1 MLIPMTEQHTEKGFF
16 QNKNGGKNMK
26 ARKRVITALDYK
38 SMDEVKNLVTLLG
51 DEIEYYK
58 AGLEIFL
65 NTGGEVV
72 DYLHS
77 LNKKVFLDLK
87 FHDINNTTK
96 MACEFAARKGVFIFN
111 IHASCGMETM
121 SEISKMLKDMNSK
134 SLCIAV
140 TVLTSMTEEKMQE
153 TFMTNASLND
163 MVMNMA
169 GLTNKS
175 GLHGVV
181 CSALEAAQVKEKCG
195 SDFVTVCPG
204 VRPAWSVSD
213 DQKRIMTP
221 AEAVKNGADYLVI
234 GRPIT
239 KADDPRKAAVRVL
252 EEIEAVL

>member
-1 MLIPMTEQHTEKGFF
+1 MR
-16 QNKNGGKNMK
+16 
-26 ARKRVITALDYK
+26 ARDRVITALDYEN
-38 SMDEVKNLVTLLG
+38 MEDVKKLVTLLG

-58 AGLEIFL
+58 AGLQIFL
-65 NTGGEVV
+65 NTGGEIV

-77 LNKKVFLDLK
+77 LNKKIFLDLK

-96 MACEFAARKGVFIFN
+96 MACEFAAKKGVFLFN

-121 SEISKMLKDMNSK
+121 SEISTMLKAMDSS

-140 TVLTSMTEEKMQE
+140 TVLTSMTEKNMQE
-153 TFMTNASLND
+153 TFMTNAGLND
-163 MVMNMA
+163 MVMSMA
-169 GLTNKS
+169 EMTSRS

-181 CSALEAAQVKEKCG
+181 CSAQEAAKVKEICG
-195 SDFVTVCPG
+195 KNFVTVCPG

-239 KADDPRKAAVRVL
+239 KADDPKKAAMKVL

>member
-1 MLIPMTEQHTEKGFF
+1 M
-16 QNKNGGKNMK
+16 N
-26 ARKRVITALDYK
+26 ARDRVITALDYK
-38 SMDEVKNLVTLLG
+38 SMDEVKKLVTVLG

-96 MACEFAARKGVFIFN
+96 MACEFAAKKGVFIFN
-111 IHASCGMETM
+111 IHASCGTETM
-121 SEISKMLKDMNSK
+121 AEISEMLKNINSK

-140 TVLTSMTEEKMQE
+140 TVLTSMTEKIMQE
-153 TFMTNASLND
+153 TFMTGTGLND

-169 GLTNKS
+169 KLTHES

-181 CSALEAAQVKEKCG
+181 CSAQEASKVKETYGK
-195 SDFVTVCPG
+195 DFVTVCPG

-239 KADDPRKAAVRVL
+239 KAEDPKKAAVKIL
-252 EEIEAVL
+252 EEIQAVL

>member
-1 MLIPMTEQHTEKGFF
+1 
-16 QNKNGGKNMK
+16 MK
-26 ARKRVITALDYK
+26 ARKKVITALDYK
-38 SMDEVKNLVTLLG
+38 NMDDVKNLVELLG

-65 NTGGEVV
+65 NTGGEIV

-77 LNKKVFLDLK
+77 LNKKIFLDLK

-111 IHASCGMETM
+111 IHASCGTETM
-121 SEISKMLKDMNSK
+121 YEISKMLKDMDSK

-153 TFMTNASLND
+153 TFMTDVSLDN

-169 GLTNKS
+169 ELTGKS

-181 CSALEAAQVKEKCG
+181 CSAWEAAKVKERCG
-195 SDFVTVCPG
+195 ENFVTVCPG
-204 VRPAWSVSD
+204 VRPAWSASD

-239 KADDPRKAAVRVL
+239 KADDPKKAAMRIL

>member
-1 MLIPMTEQHTEKGFF
+1 
-16 QNKNGGKNMK
+16 MK
-26 ARKRVITALDYK
+26 ARKKVITALDYK
-38 SMDEVKNLVTLLG
+38 NMDDVKNLVELLG

-65 NTGGEVV
+65 NTGGEIV

-77 LNKKVFLDLK
+77 LNKKIFLDLK
-87 FHDINNTTK
+87 FHDINNTAK

-111 IHASCGMETM
+111 IHAACGTETM
-121 SEISKMLKDMNSK
+121 YEISKMLKDMDSK

-140 TVLTSMTEEKMQE
+140 TVLTSMTEEKMRE
-153 TFMTNASLND
+153 TFMTDVSLDN

-169 GLTNKS
+169 ELTGKR

-181 CSALEAAQVKEKCG
+181 CSAWEAAKVKERCG
-195 SDFVTVCPG
+195 ENFVTVCPG
-204 VRPAWSVSD
+204 VRPAWSASD

-239 KADDPRKAAVRVL
+239 KADDPKKAAIRIL

>member
-1 MLIPMTEQHTEKGFF
+1 MR
-16 QNKNGGKNMK
+16 
-26 ARKRVITALDYK
+26 ARDRVITALDYEN
-38 SMDEVKNLVTLLG
+38 MEDVKKLVTLLG

-58 AGLEIFL
+58 AGLQIFL
-65 NTGGEVV
+65 NTGGEIV

-77 LNKKVFLDLK
+77 LNKKIFLDLK

-96 MACEFAARKGVFIFN
+96 MACEFAAKKGVFLFN

-121 SEISKMLKDMNSK
+121 SEISTMLKATDSS

-140 TVLTSMTEEKMQE
+140 TVLTSMTEKNMQE
-153 TFMTNASLND
+153 TFMTNAGLND
-163 MVMNMA
+163 MVMSMA
-169 GLTNKS
+169 EMTSRS

-181 CSALEAAQVKEKCG
+181 CSAQEAAKVKEICG
-195 SDFVTVCPG
+195 KNFVTVCPG

-239 KADDPRKAAVRVL
+239 KADDPKKAAMKVL

>member
-1 MLIPMTEQHTEKGFF
+1 M
-16 QNKNGGKNMK
+16 N
-26 ARKRVITALDYK
+26 ARDRVITALDYK
-38 SMDEVKNLVTLLG
+38 SMDEVKKLVTVLG

-96 MACEFAARKGVFIFN
+96 MACEFAAKKGVFIFN
-111 IHASCGMETM
+111 IHASCGTETM
-121 SEISKMLKDMNSK
+121 AEISEMLKNINSK

-140 TVLTSMTEEKMQE
+140 TVLTSMTEKIMQE
-153 TFMTNASLND
+153 TFMTATGLDD

-169 GLTNKS
+169 KLTHES

-181 CSALEAAQVKEKCG
+181 CSAQEASKVKEAYGKN
-195 SDFVTVCPG
+195 FVTVCPG

-239 KADDPRKAAVRVL
+239 KAEDPKKAAVKIL
-252 EEIEAVL
+252 EEIRAVL